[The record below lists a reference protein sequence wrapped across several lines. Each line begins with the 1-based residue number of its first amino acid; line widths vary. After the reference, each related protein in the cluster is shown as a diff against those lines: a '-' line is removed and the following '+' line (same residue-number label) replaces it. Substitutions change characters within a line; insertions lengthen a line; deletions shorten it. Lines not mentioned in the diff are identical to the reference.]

1 MTKPILKVE
10 NLTTQFFTY
19 AGVVQA
25 VRGVSFEIYP
35 GEAVGL
41 VGESGC
47 GKSVTGLS
55 IMRLIPDPPGK
66 IVSGS
71 VYLDKENLLE
81 FSEKKMRNVRGNEI
95 SMIFQDP
102 MTSLNPVFSIGY
114 QIMEMLLLHQKIT
127 KKQAKEKAIK
137 LLNMVHIKSPE
148 EVINRYPH
156 QLSGGMRQRVMAA
169 IAISCDPKIIIA
181 DEPTTS
187 LDVTIQAQILNLLTD
202 LKTKLNSSIVLI
214 THNLA
219 VVAGLCSRVLVM
231 YAGLIMEE
239 GTDMQIYND
248 PMHPYTWGL
257 MKAVPKINEEEK
269 ERLMTIPGL
278 PPDLLSPPEGCP
290 FALRCDYAMKI
301 CFEKKPPFFEPKEGH
316 KVACWLMDSRAPRV
330 KRSM

>member
-1 MTKPILKVE
+1 MEPILKVE

-25 VRGVSFEIYP
+25 VRGVSFEIFP

-66 IVSGS
+66 IVSGA
-71 VYLDKENLLE
+71 VYLDGKNLIEL
-81 FSEKKMRNVRGNEI
+81 SEKEMRSIRGKEI

-102 MTSLNPVFSIGY
+102 MTSLNPVFTIGY
-114 QIMEMLLLHQKIT
+114 QIVETLMLHQNMT
-127 KKQAKEKAIK
+127 KKQAEERAIE
-137 LLNMVHIKSPE
+137 LLNMVQIKSPE
-148 EVINRYPH
+148 RVINQYPH

-169 IAISCDPKIIIA
+169 IAIACEPKIIIA

-187 LDVTIQAQILNLLTD
+187 LDVTIQAQILNLLAD
-202 LKTKLNSSIVLI
+202 LKTELNSSIILI

-219 VVAGLCSRVLVM
+219 VVAGLCNRVIVM
-231 YAGLIMEE
+231 YAGIIVEE
-239 GTDMQIYND
+239 GTDTQIYDN
-248 PMHPYTWGL
+248 PLHPYTWGL
-257 MKAVPKINEEEK
+257 MKAVPKIHEEEK

-278 PPDLLSPPEGCP
+278 PPDLLSPPKGCP
-290 FALRCDYAMKI
+290 FALRCEYAMRI
-301 CFEKKPPFFEPKEGH
+301 CFEERPQFFEPEEGH
-316 KVACWLMDSRAPRV
+316 KVACWLMDPRAPKV
-330 KRSM
+330 KRS

>member
-1 MTKPILKVE
+1 MMEPILKVE

-25 VRGVSFEIYP
+25 VRGVSFEIFP

-66 IVSGS
+66 IVSGA
-71 VYLDKENLLE
+71 VYLDGKNLIEL
-81 FSEKKMRNVRGNEI
+81 SEKEMRSIRGKEI

-102 MTSLNPVFSIGY
+102 MTSLNPVFTIGY
-114 QIMEMLLLHQKIT
+114 QIVETLMLHQNMT
-127 KKQAKEKAIK
+127 KKQAEERAIE
-137 LLNMVHIKSPE
+137 LLNMVQIKSPE
-148 EVINRYPH
+148 RVINQYPH

-169 IAISCDPKIIIA
+169 IAIACEPKIIIA

-187 LDVTIQAQILNLLTD
+187 LDVTIQAQILNLLAD
-202 LKTKLNSSIVLI
+202 LKTELNSSIILI

-219 VVAGLCSRVLVM
+219 VVAGLCNRVIVM
-231 YAGLIMEE
+231 YAGIIVEE
-239 GTDMQIYND
+239 GTDTQIYDN
-248 PMHPYTWGL
+248 PLHPYTWGL
-257 MKAVPKINEEEK
+257 MKAVPKIHEEEK

-278 PPDLLSPPEGCP
+278 PPDLLSPPKGCP
-290 FALRCDYAMKI
+290 FALRCEYAMRI
-301 CFEKKPPFFEPKEGH
+301 CFEERPQFFEPEEGH
-316 KVACWLMDSRAPRV
+316 KVACWLMDPRAPKV
-330 KRSM
+330 KRS

>member
-1 MTKPILKVE
+1 MEPILKVE

-25 VRGVSFEIYP
+25 VRGVSFEIFP

-66 IVSGS
+66 IVSGA
-71 VYLDKENLLE
+71 VYLDGKNLIEL
-81 FSEKKMRNVRGNEI
+81 SEKEMRSIRGKEI

-102 MTSLNPVFSIGY
+102 MTSLNPVFTIGY
-114 QIMEMLLLHQKIT
+114 QIVETLMLHQNMT
-127 KKQAKEKAIK
+127 KKQAEERAIE
-137 LLNMVHIKSPE
+137 LLNMVQIKSPE
-148 EVINRYPH
+148 RVINQYPH

-169 IAISCDPKIIIA
+169 IAIACEPKIIIA

-187 LDVTIQAQILNLLTD
+187 LDVTIQAQILNLLAD
-202 LKTKLNSSIVLI
+202 LKTELNSSIILI

-219 VVAGLCSRVLVM
+219 VVAGLCSRVIVM
-231 YAGLIMEE
+231 YAGIIVEE
-239 GTDMQIYND
+239 GTDTQIYDN
-248 PMHPYTWGL
+248 PLHPYTWGL
-257 MKAVPKINEEEK
+257 MKAVPKIHEEEK

-278 PPDLLSPPEGCP
+278 PPDLLSPPKGCP
-290 FALRCDYAMKI
+290 FALRCEYAMRI
-301 CFEKKPPFFEPKEGH
+301 CFEERPQFFEPEEGH
-316 KVACWLMDSRAPRV
+316 KVACWLMDPRAPKV
-330 KRSM
+330 KRS

>member
-1 MTKPILKVE
+1 MEPILKVE

-25 VRGVSFEIYP
+25 VRGVSFEIFP

-66 IVSGS
+66 IVSGA
-71 VYLDKENLLE
+71 VYLDGKNLIEL
-81 FSEKKMRNVRGNEI
+81 SEKEMRSIRGKEI

-102 MTSLNPVFSIGY
+102 MTSLNPVFTIGY
-114 QIMEMLLLHQKIT
+114 QIVETLMLHQNMT
-127 KKQAKEKAIK
+127 KKQAEERAIE
-137 LLNMVHIKSPE
+137 LLNMVQIKSPE
-148 EVINRYPH
+148 RVINQYPH

-169 IAISCDPKIIIA
+169 IAIACEPKIIIA

-187 LDVTIQAQILNLLTD
+187 LDVTIQAQILNLLAD
-202 LKTKLNSSIVLI
+202 LKTELNSSIILI

-219 VVAGLCSRVLVM
+219 VVAGLCSRVIVM
-231 YAGLIMEE
+231 YAGIIVEE
-239 GTDMQIYND
+239 GTDTQIYDN
-248 PMHPYTWGL
+248 PLHPYTWGL
-257 MKAVPKINEEEK
+257 MKAVPKIHEEEK

-278 PPDLLSPPEGCP
+278 PPDLLSPPKGCP
-290 FALRCDYAMKI
+290 FALRCEYAMRI
-301 CFEKKPPFFEPKEGH
+301 CFDEKPPFFEPENGH
-316 KVACWLMDSRAPRV
+316 KVACWLMDPRAPKV
-330 KRSM
+330 KRS

>member
-1 MTKPILKVE
+1 MEPILKVE

-25 VRGVSFEIYP
+25 VRGVSFEIFP

-66 IVSGS
+66 IVSGA
-71 VYLDKENLLE
+71 VYLDGKNLMEL
-81 FSEKKMRNVRGNEI
+81 SEKEMRSIRGKEI

-102 MTSLNPVFSIGY
+102 MTSLNPVFTIGY
-114 QIMEMLLLHQKIT
+114 QIVETLMLHQNMT
-127 KKQAKEKAIK
+127 KKQAEERAIE
-137 LLNMVHIKSPE
+137 LLNMVQIKSPE
-148 EVINRYPH
+148 RVINQYPH

-169 IAISCDPKIIIA
+169 IAIACEPKIIIA

-187 LDVTIQAQILNLLTD
+187 LDVTIQAQILNLLAD
-202 LKTKLNSSIVLI
+202 LKTELNSSIILI

-219 VVAGLCSRVLVM
+219 VVAGLCSRVIVM
-231 YAGLIMEE
+231 YAGIIVEE
-239 GTDMQIYND
+239 GTDTQIYDN
-248 PMHPYTWGL
+248 PLHPYTWGL
-257 MKAVPKINEEEK
+257 MKAVPKIHEEEK

-278 PPDLLSPPEGCP
+278 PPDLLSPPKGCP
-290 FALRCDYAMKI
+290 FALRCEYAMRI
-301 CFEKKPPFFEPKEGH
+301 CFEERPQFFEPEEGH
-316 KVACWLMDSRAPRV
+316 KVACWLMDPRAPKV
-330 KRSM
+330 KRS